1 MLQAMSASKRKQ
13 NAKSKGGVR
22 EGARPVRRT
31 TSGLPR
37 RWAVGLPILLAII
50 VYLPTLGYGFVWD
63 DVNFIVENP
72 ASHELSSLPEAL
84 GHGYGWVPTLMERPD
99 AFLYFRPVIVISNTV
114 QWVLSGGSPWLFH
127 LVNLLTHAVTAGLI
141 AGTLLLLGL
150 LPEVALLAGG
160 LFAVHPIHSEAVAW
174 ICGRTDLTAA
184 VFAMMAVSLLAAWIR
199 RQRVPV
205 RAPLPL
211 LLGAAVLL
219 ALLSKESAV
228 PIAVLVPFI
237 VAIGQDRP
245 GPARTATDKGPAVTA
260 GSLWLVLGGAV
271 LLYLLMRFLVLGGD
285 MAGGG
290 SWQEAGQAP
299 ARGHLGLRL
308 VLGGNLFL
316 LYLWR
321 LILPWPLSMDPP
333 PALAHPPYPAFPG
346 LVGLVL
352 LAGLGGLWIHWYLR
366 RLRDPDRGETG
377 PIGRE
382 AGLLLGLGVFLL
394 GILPVLQIIPT
405 GEVYGERFLY
415 LPFAG
420 LLIFLATLGHGLW
433 AGRPRWALGFLVIL
447 AVPSVVALQS
457 RLPDWQDELHLFTR
471 AAQVHPESA
480 RARAN
485 LGAALM
491 DAGRPTDAL
500 PELREA
506 VRLDPDDA
514 LKQAQLGSL
523 LINMGQVPEGV
534 ALLEVAQAQ
543 GKTSRTLLLN
553 LGIGRT
559 KQGRFDE
566 AAALLGQARTLT
578 PQDPLVLEA
587 LATAERKRGRF
598 HAADRLYQDALC
610 IEPGRKSCYLNL
622 FGMHYFDRRDLQRA
636 RQWGGEFLRRFPQA
650 PEAEQTRQLM
660 ERPPGD

>member
-1 MLQAMSASKRKQ
+1 MSATKRIQKPR
-13 NAKSKGGVR
+13 SKGSDR
-22 EGARPVRRT
+22 ERSPSARKT
-31 TSGLPR
+31 GGGLAP
-37 RWAVGLPILLAII
+37 RWAVGLPILLAIV

-72 ASHELSSLPEAL
+72 ACHELSNLPEAL
-84 GHGYGWVPTLMERPD
+84 GHGYGWVPTLMDRAD
-99 AFLYFRPVIVISNTV
+99 AFLYFRPVIVFANTV

-127 LVNLLTHAVTAGLI
+127 LANLFTHALTAGLL

-150 LPEVALLAGG
+150 IPEVALLAGG
-160 LFAVHPIHSEAVAW
+160 LFAVHPIQSEAVAW

-184 VFAMMAVSLLAAWIR
+184 AFAMAAVALCAAWVR
-199 RQRVPV
+199 RQRIAG
-205 RAPLPL
+205 RLPL

-228 PIAVLVPFI
+228 AIAVLIPLI
-237 VAIGQDRP
+237 IAIGQDRP
-245 GPARTATDKGPAVTA
+245 GTGAKATAQGPPVSAT
-260 GSLWLVLGGAV
+260 SLWVALGGV
-271 LLYLLMRFLVLGGD
+271 ILLYLLMRFLVLGGD

-290 SWQEAGQAP
+290 GWQEVGEPP

-308 VLGGNLFL
+308 LLGGNLFL

-333 PALAHPPYPAFPG
+333 AALAQPPYPAFTGFLG
-346 LVGLVL
+346 LVV
-352 LAGLGGLWIHWYLR
+352 LAGLSGLWMHWYLCR
-366 RLRDPDRGETG
+366 VRHPNRGETG
-377 PIGRE
+377 PLGRE
-382 AGLLLGLGVFLL
+382 AGLLLGLGAFLL

-420 LLIFLATLGHGLW
+420 LLIFLATLTHGLW
-433 AGRPRWALGFLVIL
+433 ADRPRWALGLLVIL
-447 AVPSVVALQS
+447 AAPAVIALES

-471 AAQVHPESA
+471 ATEVHPESA
-480 RARAN
+480 RAHAN

-491 DAGRPTDAL
+491 DAGRPAEAL
-500 PELREA
+500 TELREA

-523 LINMGQVPEGV
+523 LINMGQVEEGV
-534 ALLEVAQAQ
+534 ALLEIAQAQ
-543 GKTSRTLLLN
+543 GKISRTLLLN

-559 KQGRFDE
+559 RQGRFDE
-566 AAALLGQARTLT
+566 AATLLGQARSLT
-578 PQDPLVLEA
+578 PEDPLVLEA

-598 HAADRLYQDALC
+598 GVADRLYQDALG

-622 FGMHYFDRRDLQRA
+622 FGMHYFDRQDLQRA
-636 RQWGGEFLRRFPQA
+636 RHWGGEFLRRFPQA
-650 PEAEQTRQLM
+650 PEGAQTRQLM
-660 ERPPGD
+660 ERPPGEQGP